1 MAQTDREEV
10 WTVIPNSDNRFVL
23 ADNTFVHNTYLYDG
37 ASNMISYDKSYTTE
51 WLCDFSMEWYPFDT
65 QSCQMEY
72 LTREDLVGPIPEAV
86 QFSGNDLP
94 QHYIKKV
101 AMCTKIIDGKQGV
114 VVEII
119 LGRPI
124 FSSLLMV
131 STFLL
136 DWQWYPLSVSG
147 CPAHTDVDLCEPHGE
162 QIHGPIL

>member
-1 MAQTDREEV
+1 MT
-10 WTVIPNSDNRFVL
+10 NVL
-23 ADNTFVHNTYLYDG
+23 LYL
-37 ASNMISYDKSYTTE
+37 NMISYDKSYTTE

-72 LTREDLVGPIPEAV
+72 LTREELVRPIPETV

-136 DWQWYPLSVSG
+136 DWL
-147 CPAHTDVDLCEPHGE
+147 
-162 QIHGPIL
+162 

>member
-1 MAQTDREEV
+1 
-10 WTVIPNSDNRFVL
+10 
-23 ADNTFVHNTYLYDG
+23 
-37 ASNMISYDKSYTTE
+37 MISYDKSYTTE

-72 LTREDLVGPIPEAV
+72 LTREDLVRPIPETV

-131 STFLL
+131 SMFLL
-136 DWQWYPLSVSG
+136 DWHWSCSLWHEISKKLLRQEKAVPYILAYLMTKLSWGHLDNFRQCRQFYTS
-147 CPAHTDVDLCEPHGE
+147 
-162 QIHGPIL
+162 